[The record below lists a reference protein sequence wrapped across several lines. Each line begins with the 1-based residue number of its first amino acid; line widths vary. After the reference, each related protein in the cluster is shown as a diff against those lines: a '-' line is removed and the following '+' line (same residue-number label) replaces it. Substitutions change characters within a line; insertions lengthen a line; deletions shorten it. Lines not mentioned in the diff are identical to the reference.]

1 MALLIALAA
10 LTLLSFFISFFKSK
24 YSREFYLLF
33 NGYCLPLM
41 SLGVT
46 PAAFGGLQVFAVLAY
61 FAFFFFI
68 KDFIFISDKNKIYFY
83 LFSGLMVIL
92 LTGSFYSEFVTNS
105 LFSILS
111 VLPIFIFSRLL
122 LKELFV
128 NPGLMHKMIRVFQWS
143 FLVAVVFMI
152 MQMLVGIT
160 FNFYE
165 NRSPGLNPNVSA
177 EEGIRYPGFFMDAQ
191 MNTQF
196 LGMLSF
202 LFLIN
207 FKNIFKPAAV
217 NYLLF
222 SLVVVAVFLSGGRSG
237 FFGLTAGFCFLIL
250 FLGWRMRYFI
260 GLGTF
265 IAMVSM
271 SFLKDSFILFKRMN
285 TFDDSYTFRAY
296 IWKEAYNIFLD
307 HKFLGIGI
315 GNYKDYANHYSSD
328 QYYVLKDNSILLLDQ
343 PENGYLKLLTEFGI
357 IGFVISFLLI
367 IIPVSKAL
375 YAHLETRTNH
385 FALFCIASIICWLVS
400 FNSLYTLTDAR
411 IVILLTSLT
420 CFVIKSNAF
429 NLTSTENKL
438 INTSIRE
445 QLSPL

>member
-1 MALLIALAA
+1 MGLLIALAV
-10 LTLLSFFISFFKSK
+10 LTLLSFFVFFSKSK
-24 YSREFYLLF
+24 YSRESYLLF
-33 NGYCLPLM
+33 NGYFLPLM

-46 PAAFGGLQVFAVLAY
+46 PAAFGGLQVFAALAY

-68 KDFIFISDKNKIYFY
+68 KDFIFVSDKNKVYFY

-122 LKELFV
+122 LKELSA
-128 NPGLMHKMIRVFQWS
+128 NPDLVYKMIRTFQWS
-143 FLVAVVFMI
+143 FMVAAAFIV
-152 MQMLVGIT
+152 MQMLVGIK
-160 FNFYE
+160 FSFYE
-165 NRSPGLNPNVSA
+165 GQGPGLNPNISDA
-177 EEGIRYPGFFMDAQ
+177 EGIRYPGFFMDAQ

-202 LFLIN
+202 LFLVN
-207 FKNIFKPAAV
+207 FKNILKPAPI
-217 NYLLF
+217 NYALF
-222 SLVVVAVFLSGGRSG
+222 SLTVIAVFLSGGRSG
-237 FFGLTAGFCFLIL
+237 FLGLAAGFCFLIL
-250 FLGWRMRYFI
+250 FMGWRMRYFI

-265 IAMVSM
+265 IAAVSM
-271 SFLKDSFILFKRMN
+271 SFLKGSFILLQRMN

-315 GNYKDYANHYSSD
+315 GNYKDYTNHYSSD
-328 QYYVLKDNSILLLDQ
+328 QYYILKDNSILLLDQ

-357 IGFVISFLLI
+357 IGFAISLLLI
-367 IIPVSKAL
+367 LIPISKAM
-375 YAHLETRTNH
+375 YTHLETGTNH

-400 FNSLYTLTDAR
+400 FNSLYTLSDER
-411 IVILLTSLT
+411 ITVLLTSLT

-429 NLTSTENKL
+429 SLAGTKNKL

-445 QLSPL
+445 QLLPL